1 MTETEIKSVN
11 VTEDMIRALR
21 TEAGENGDTTLVR
34 TCNRALNGD
43 TEAFRTVLHVLQD
56 AAAQESGC

>member
-1 MTETEIKSVN
+1 MIIDVP
-11 VTEDMIRALR
+11 MIRALR